1 LATTIFAFNNK
12 IHIVTKSSLFKVKYE
27 WKLRIDFEIRKKE
40 KHVKAEEFVKE
51 IKKMYKKA
59 KVALKKL

>member
-12 IHIVTKSSLFKVKYE
+12 IHIVTKSSLFKVKYK

-40 KHVKAEEFVKE
+40 KHVKAEEFVKK

>member
-40 KHVKAEEFVKE
+40 KHVKAEEFVKK

>member
-12 IHIVTKSSLFKVKYE
+12 IHIVTKSSLFKVKYK

>member
-51 IKKMYKKA
+51 IKKIYKKA